1 MTLNEMQAK
10 RSSLIQDLNEIED
23 KLSLMNDLS
32 ADAKKKRAKEIK
44 DLESMKASTVESI
57 GDIEAD
63 IQDQI
68 EADKQKQLEQNNQAF
83 VADYLSKNGQ
93 TVSNWPEFTTSY
105 EIVSKALTSNK
116 IKFDG
121 LDEEIL
127 KTESEKNAN
136 AIASWFSRLDF
147 KQKTCNAN
155 ETVFTIVNKMVGLR
169 LKQGNIKNA
178 LVETWQNNPDL
189 MEQLE
194 KKDLVRLFKFILV
207 RTAPPKARK
216 SSGGQTRGNS
226 VKSQVDTYLENLG
239 EGVHSLSEYI
249 DFHNS
254 INTGTTKPEQQL
266 TMCCR
271 ADKGGKFELSM
282 NKANDQFTL
291 TER

>member
-10 RSSLIQDLNEIED
+10 RSALIQDLNEIED

-63 IQDQI
+63 IQDQM
-68 EADKQKQLEQNNQAF
+68 EAEKQRQLEQNNQAY

-93 TVSNWPEFTTSY
+93 TVSNWLEFTNSY
-105 EIVSKALTSNK
+105 TQTIKTLTSK
-116 IKFDG
+116 KVKFDG
-121 LDEEIL
+121 LDDEIL
-127 KTESEKNAN
+127 DTESEKNAN
-136 AIASWFSRLDF
+136 AISSWFSRLDF
-147 KQKTCNAN
+147 KQKTCD
-155 ETVFTIVNKMVGLR
+155 ESVFNTVNKMVGLR

-178 LVETWQNNPDL
+178 LVETWQNNPEL
-189 MEQLE
+189 IEQLE

-226 VKSQVDTYLENLG
+226 IKAQVDQYLENLG

-254 INTGTTKPEQQL
+254 INTGTTKPTHQL
-266 TMCCR
+266 VMNCR